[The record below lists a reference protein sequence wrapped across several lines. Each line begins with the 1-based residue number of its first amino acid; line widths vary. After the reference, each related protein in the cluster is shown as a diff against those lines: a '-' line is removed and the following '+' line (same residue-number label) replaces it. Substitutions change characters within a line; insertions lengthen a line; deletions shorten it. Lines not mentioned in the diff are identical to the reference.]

1 MGSAEFDSARPEEPP
16 RPDRRWSSSCG
27 EASSHTGRAEPLL
40 EKATGASAGN
50 LVERVF
56 AGVDEFADGGAQYD
70 DITVV
75 AVRYLD
81 SFSQPTR
88 T

>member
-1 MGSAEFDSARPEEPP
+1 MRVVGLLTHPQTIERILDHLRRPSQPQP
-16 RPDRRWSSSCG
+16 RPPSVKG
-27 EASSHTGRAEPLL
+27 LL
-40 EKATGASAGN
+40 EKATDASAGD

-56 AGVDEFADGGAQYD
+56 AGVEEFADSVAQYD
-70 DITVV
+70 DITVM
-75 AVRYLD
+75 AVRYLA

>member
-1 MGSAEFDSARPEEPP
+1 MVRLPATLASAE
-16 RPDRRWSSSCG
+16 G
-27 EASSHTGRAEPLL
+27 LL
-40 EKATGASAGN
+40 EKATDASAGD
-50 LVERVF
+50 LVERVL
-56 AGVDEFADGGAQYD
+56 AGVEEFADGGAQHD

-75 AVRYLD
+75 AVRYLA